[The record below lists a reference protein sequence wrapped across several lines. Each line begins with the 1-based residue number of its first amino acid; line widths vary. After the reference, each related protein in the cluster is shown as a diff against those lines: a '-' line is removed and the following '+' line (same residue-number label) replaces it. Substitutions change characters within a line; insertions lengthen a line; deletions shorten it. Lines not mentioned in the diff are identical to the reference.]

1 MPFDLTDSPKNFGE
15 KNSLGGILMGKV
27 FTGTKELT
35 KKPDSSTDE
44 ISDNTENSQSFM
56 ELFEESLKTIQ
67 EGKVIEGEIL
77 EIADEFVL
85 VDIGYKSEGQIR
97 MSEFID
103 RDGRLTAKVGD
114 KVDVLLVRKENKDGR
129 IVLSKE
135 KAARAKIWDHV
146 EESFRNQET
155 VKGKIISLVKGG
167 LSVDIG
173 VRAFLPGSQADV
185 RPIRDLST
193 LIGTVHDF
201 KVVKYEKKQENIV
214 LSRRAALEAE
224 QKALRER
231 TLELLEKDAILDGVV
246 TNIKDYGIFVD
257 LGGIVGLLHISD
269 MSWGKIGHPSAL
281 YQVGD
286 DIKVKVLKFD
296 KQKERVSLG
305 LKQMIPDPWTEAEEK
320 YPVNTRVRGRVLSL
334 VDYGVF
340 MEVEEGVE
348 GLVPLSEISWT
359 EKVRHPSHLLSV
371 GSEVEAIVTEI
382 DVAKRRIS
390 LSIKRLE
397 PNPWD
402 TIAENYPVGAVI
414 EGKIKNVNNFGIFV
428 GIDQGI
434 DGLVHISDI
443 SWTQKIN
450 HPADLY
456 KKGEE
461 VRAVILDIDKENE
474 RFSLGIKQLTPNPW
488 DAIPEKYKQ
497 GARVRG
503 TVKSVTDFGVFVE
516 LEPGIEGLI
525 HVSQL
530 PKDKEGDPLKG
541 FQVEDEIEAE
551 IVHVS
556 QKDKRIGLS
565 VRKLQESSER
575 DLHKAYTKN
584 QRQATSNLGDL
595 LIEKM
600 IGLQPPVS
608 VDSRE
613 SESDTREEDKR

>member
-1 MPFDLTDSPKNFGE
+1 
-15 KNSLGGILMGKV
+15 
-27 FTGTKELT
+27 
-35 KKPDSSTDE
+35 
-44 ISDNTENSQSFM
+44 
-56 ELFEESLKTIQ
+56 
-67 EGKVIEGEIL
+67 
-77 EIADEFVL
+77 
-85 VDIGYKSEGQIR
+85 
-97 MSEFID
+97 
-103 RDGRLTAKVGD
+103 
-114 KVDVLLVRKENKDGR
+114 
-129 IVLSKE
+129 
-135 KAARAKIWDHV
+135 
-146 EESFRNQET
+146 
-155 VKGKIISLVKGG
+155 
-167 LSVDIG
+167 
-173 VRAFLPGSQADV
+173 
-185 RPIRDLST
+185 
-193 LIGTVHDF
+193 
-201 KVVKYEKKQENIV
+201 
-214 LSRRAALEAE
+214 
-224 QKALRER
+224 
-231 TLELLEKDAILDGVV
+231 
-246 TNIKDYGIFVD
+246 
-257 LGGIVGLLHISD
+257 
-269 MSWGKIGHPSAL
+269 
-281 YQVGD
+281 
-286 DIKVKVLKFD
+286 
-296 KQKERVSLG
+296 
-305 LKQMIPDPWTEAEEK
+305 
-320 YPVNTRVRGRVLSL
+320 
-334 VDYGVF
+334 
-340 MEVEEGVE
+340 
-348 GLVPLSEISWT
+348 
-359 EKVRHPSHLLSV
+359 
-371 GSEVEAIVTEI
+371 
-382 DVAKRRIS
+382 
-390 LSIKRLE
+390 
-397 PNPWD
+397 
-402 TIAENYPVGAVI
+402 
-414 EGKIKNVNNFGIFV
+414 
-428 GIDQGI
+428 
-434 DGLVHISDI
+434 VHISDI

-575 DLHKAYTKN
+575 DLHKAYAKN